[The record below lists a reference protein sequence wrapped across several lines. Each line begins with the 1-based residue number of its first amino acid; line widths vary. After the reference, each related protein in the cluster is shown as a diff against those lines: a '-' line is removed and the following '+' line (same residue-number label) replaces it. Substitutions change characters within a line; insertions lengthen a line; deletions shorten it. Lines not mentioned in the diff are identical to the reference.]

1 MRNKFNE
8 YNLSDKMSRRTIL
21 KVTGAAL
28 GAGLT
33 GVAGG
38 GITGNLVDVLGT
50 GSARAFAS
58 PSALKGKP
66 NLLFILGDNHNAQ
79 TMGCA
84 GHPFIKTPGM
94 DRLAREGVMFERAF
108 NTTSLCSPSRASILT
123 GMYAHRHGVLNNH
136 TPWTDTH
143 KTLLEYISSS
153 GYATAFVGKWH
164 MPGKLPKLPF
174 LDLYVTYTY
183 REGQGAYFNCP
194 MLVNGKEVP
203 SRKPYITEEVTDY
216 AIEFIEENQSRDDGR
231 PFCVYLAHRPG
242 HPPFQA
248 PDGISGMYDDADVTA
263 VLPPGVD
270 PLWFGKTNQNVY
282 QGVMMGSYYDQYRGY
297 CETLTAMDRDIVRIL
312 EYLDRRGLSD
322 NTIVIYMGDNG
333 MQWGTHGCHGI
344 REPYEDALRLPFIV
358 RAPGMVKDPGG
369 KRKQMVLNIDIAP
382 TLLDLAGVRA
392 PADMDG
398 MSIVPAIR
406 DSRVKTRNDF
416 LMEFWRYYPENT
428 PSYRGIRTDRY
439 KYVEFERGRE
449 PWLFDLVKDPKE
461 MENLYET
468 KKGRKLVPGL
478 KKKMETYAR

>member
-1 MRNKFNE
+1 MKKKFNE
-8 YNLSDKMSRRTIL
+8 YNLSDPMSRRTIL

-28 GAGLT
+28 GAGLS

-38 GITGNLVDVLGT
+38 GITGSLLDVLGT

-58 PSALKGKP
+58 ASALKGKP

-94 DRLAREGVMFERAF
+94 DRLAREGVMFERSF

-136 TPWTDTH
+136 TPWTDRESTFMEH
-143 KTLLEYISSS
+143 LSRA
-153 GYATAFVGKWH
+153 GYATAFIGKWH
-164 MPGKLPKLPF
+164 MPGKLPELPF
-174 LDLYVTYTY
+174 LDLFVTYTY
-183 REGQGAYFNCP
+183 REGQGAYFNTP

-216 AIEFIEENQSRDDGR
+216 AIEFIEKNNPKDGDR
-231 PFCVYLAHRPG
+231 PFCVYLSHRPG

-248 PDGISGMYDDADVTA
+248 PADISGMYDEADVA
-263 VLPPGVD
+263 EVLPPQVD
-270 PLWFGKTNQNVY
+270 PLWYGKTNQNVF

-297 CETLTAMDRDIVRIL
+297 CETLTAMDRDIVNIL
-312 EYLDRRGLSD
+312 DYLDRKGLSD

-333 MQWGTHGCHGI
+333 MQWGTHDCHGI
-344 REPYEDALRLPFIV
+344 REPYEDSIRLPFIV

-406 DSRVKTRNDF
+406 NGRAKTRNDF
-416 LMEFWRYYPENT
+416 LLEFWRYYPENT

-439 KYVEFERGRE
+439 KYVEFERGRD
-449 PWLFDLVKDPKE
+449 PWLFDLKKDPKE
-461 MENLYET
+461 MVNLYPE
-468 KKGRKLVPGL
+468 KNESDLIKMLQQKLKGYP
-478 KKKMETYAR
+478 